1 MDEIFGILISLIVDL
16 VIVVLC
22 AGFIGCMFCSDLG
35 IEFDGGMW
43 FLSVIVCVLVVGV
56 PGWLLYR
63 YIDKKWR

>member
-35 IEFDGGMW
+35 IEFDGGYVVPVRHRLCTSYRSTW
-43 FLSVIVCVLVVGV
+43 VVVI
-56 PGWLLYR
+56 PIHR
-63 YIDKKWR
+63 